1 MLACDLRPSSQR
13 PSQLRNDGPAALL
26 SLASCN
32 PLPGPVTWSGDA
44 DRAYLGWEGIPLF
57 QQSLATQPHLIA
69 AALVAAEREQGMEPV
84 AAVGQACLR
93 SRPIMMTTAAMLGGL
108 PLILAGGSGTELR
121 RPLGMAMVGGL
132 AVSQILPLSTTPVVY
147 LAFERLS
154 RRWRGRKARRKK

>member
-1 MLACDLRPSSQR
+1 M
-13 PSQLRNDGPAALL
+13 
-26 SLASCN
+26 
-32 PLPGPVTWSGDA
+32 
-44 DRAYLGWEGIPLF
+44 F

-69 AALVAAEREQGMEPV
+69 AALAAEREQGMEPV
-84 AAVGQACLR
+84 AAIGQACLLR

-121 RPLGMAMVGGL
+121 RPLGVAMVGGL
-132 AVSQILPLSTTPVVY
+132 AVSQMLPLSTTPVVY